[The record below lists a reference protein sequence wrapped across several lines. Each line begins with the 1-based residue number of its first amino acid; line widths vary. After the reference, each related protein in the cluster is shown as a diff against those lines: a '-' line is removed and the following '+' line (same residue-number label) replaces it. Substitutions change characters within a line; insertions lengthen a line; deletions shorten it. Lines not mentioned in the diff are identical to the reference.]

1 MTDSM
6 NPASLNMDFGLSE
19 EQEALVEALRGI
31 LESRMTMERLKELD
45 ADPEWFDRDT
55 WEQLAKADLLGVT
68 VPENQGGLGYGIL
81 DACVLL
87 QEIGRTVAPVPF
99 LHTTVSGV
107 LPIAEFGTVA
117 QQSKWLPGVVDGSI
131 VLTAAL
137 IENEAEPEAPT
148 TRATRDGSSWRL
160 EGSKTTVPVAHVA
173 AALLVPAST
182 DDGSVGLFLV
192 ETGAGG
198 LSVERQNV
206 VSHEPQFEVS
216 FSSTP
221 AALLGDDLGRG
232 AEAVARVVALTRVG
246 LCAVAAG
253 VADKALHITAEYA
266 TNRKQFGRAIA
277 TFQAVGQRMADAYI
291 DTEAIKLTML
301 LAATRLEEGKAAE
314 TEVAT
319 AKYWASDGGSRVGH
333 AALHVHG
340 GISIDL
346 DYPIHRYFLWAKG
359 IEFTLGSGT
368 PQLVKIGRVLA
379 AEPA

>member
-1 MTDSM
+1 MTD
-6 NPASLNMDFGLSE
+6 SLNMDFGLSE
-19 EQEALVEALRGI
+19 EQSALVEALRGI
-31 LESRMTMERLKELD
+31 LESRMTMARLKEID

-55 WEQLAKADLLGVT
+55 WGQLAKADLLGVT

-87 QEIGRTVAPVPF
+87 QEVGRTVAPVPF
-99 LHTTVSGV
+99 LHTVVSGV
-107 LPIAEFGTVA
+107 LPIAEFGTA
-117 QQSKWLPGVVDGSI
+117 EQQSKWLPGVVDGSV

-148 TRATRDGSSWRL
+148 TRATRDGSGWKL
-160 EGSKTTVPVAHVA
+160 EGSKTTVPVAHIA

-192 ETGAGG
+192 ESGAVG
-198 LSVERQNV
+198 LAVERQSV

-216 FSSTP
+216 FSGTP
-221 AALLGDDLGRG
+221 AALLGDDLDRG

-253 VADKALHITAEYA
+253 VADRALHITAEYA
-266 TNRKQFGRAIA
+266 TNRKQFDRSIA
-277 TFQAVGQRMADAYI
+277 TFQAVGQRMANAYI

-301 LAATRLEEGKAAE
+301 LAATRLEEGKPAE

-368 PQLVKIGRVLA
+368 PQLATIGRILA
-379 AEPA
+379 AEPV

>member
-1 MTDSM
+1 MTD
-6 NPASLNMDFGLSE
+6 SLNMDFGLSE

-87 QEIGRTVAPVPF
+87 QEVGRTVAPVPF
-99 LHTTVSGV
+99 LHTAVSGV
-107 LPIAEFGTVA
+107 LPIAEFGTA
-117 QQSKWLPGVVDGSI
+117 EQQARWLPGVVDGSV

-148 TRATRDGSSWRL
+148 TRATRDGDSWRL

-192 ETGAGG
+192 ESSAAG
-198 LSVERQNV
+198 LSVERQSV

-216 FSSTP
+216 FSGTP
-221 AALLGDDLGRG
+221 AVLLGDDLGRG

-266 TNRKQFGRAIA
+266 TNRKQFDRAIA

-301 LAATRLEEGKAAE
+301 LAATRLQEGKPAE

-319 AKYWASDGGSRVGH
+319 AKYWASDAGSRVGH

-368 PQLVKIGRVLA
+368 PQLARIGRVLA
-379 AEPA
+379 AEPV

>member
-1 MTDSM
+1 MTD
-6 NPASLNMDFGLSE
+6 SLNMDFALSE

-68 VPENQGGLGYGIL
+68 VPESRGGLGYGIL

-99 LHTTVSGV
+99 LHTAVSGV
-107 LPIAEFGTVA
+107 LPIAEFGTEE
-117 QQSKWLPGVVDGSI
+117 QQGRWLPGVVDGST

-137 IENEAEPEAPT
+137 VENESDPEAPS
-148 TRATRDGSSWRL
+148 TRATRAGDEWRL
-160 EGSKTTVPVAHVA
+160 DGTKTTVPVAHVA
-173 AALLVPAST
+173 AALLVPART
-182 DDGSVGLFLV
+182 DDGSVALFLV
-192 ETGAGG
+192 DAQADG
-198 LSVERQNV
+198 LTLERQSV

-216 FSSTP
+216 FSSAP
-221 AALLGDDLGRG
+221 AELLGDDLGRG
-232 AEAVARVVALTRVG
+232 AEAVARIVALTRVG

-266 TNRKQFGRAIA
+266 TNRKQFDRPIA

-301 LAATRLEEGKAAE
+301 LAATRLDEGKPAE

-368 PQLVKIGRVLA
+368 PQLVSIGRVLA

>member
-1 MTDSM
+1 MTE
-6 NPASLNMDFGLSE
+6 SLNMDFGLSE
-19 EQEALVEALRGI
+19 EQDALVEALRGI

-68 VPENQGGLGYGIL
+68 VPEDQGGLGYGIL

-99 LHTTVSGV
+99 LHTVVSGV
-107 LPIAEFGTVA
+107 LPIAEFGTAA
-117 QQSKWLPGVVDGSI
+117 QQARWLPGVVDGSI
-131 VLTAAL
+131 VLTAA
-137 IENEAEPEAPT
+137 IVENEAEPEAPT
-148 TRATRDGSSWRL
+148 TRATRDGDSWRL
-160 EGSKTTVPVAHVA
+160 VGTKKTVPVAHVA
-173 AALLVPAST
+173 DVMLVPAAT

-192 ETGAGG
+192 ESAAPGVS
-198 LSVERQNV
+198 LERQSV

-216 FSSTP
+216 FNGTR
-221 AALLGDDLGRG
+221 AELLGDDLGRG
-232 AEAVARVVALTRVG
+232 AEAVARIVALTRVG

-266 TNRKQFGRAIA
+266 TNRKQFDRAIA

-301 LAATRLEEGKAAE
+301 LAATRLAEGKPAE
-314 TEVAT
+314 LEVAT
-319 AKYWASDGGSRVGH
+319 AKFWASDGGSRVGH

-368 PQLVKIGRVLA
+368 PQLARIGRVLA
-379 AEPA
+379 AEPV

>member
-1 MTDSM
+1 MTD
-6 NPASLNMDFGLSE
+6 SLNMDFGLSE

-31 LESRMTMERLKELD
+31 LESRMTMENLKELD
-45 ADPEWFDRDT
+45 ADPEWFDRST
-55 WEQLAKADLLGVT
+55 WSELAKADLLGVT
-68 VPENQGGLGYGIL
+68 VPEAYGGLGYGIL

-99 LHTTVSGV
+99 LHTVVSGA
-107 LPIAEFGTVA
+107 LPIAEFGTDA
-117 QQSKWLPGVVDGSI
+117 QQSRWLAGVVAGSV
-131 VLTAAL
+131 VLSAAL
-137 IENEAEPEAPT
+137 IENAAAPEAPT
-148 TRATRDGSSWRL
+148 TRATRLGDSWTLDGA
-160 EGSKTTVPVAHVA
+160 KTTVPVAHVA
-173 AALLVPAST
+173 QALLVPAST
-182 DDGSVGLFLV
+182 EDGQVGLFLV
-192 ETGAGG
+192 ATDAAGVS
-198 LSVERQNV
+198 LVRQSV
-206 VSHEPQFEVS
+206 VSHEPQFEVT
-216 FSSTP
+216 FSGAP
-221 AALLGDDLGRG
+221 AELLGDDIARGR
-232 AEAVARVVALTRVG
+232 EAVARVVALTRVG

-253 VADKALHITAEYA
+253 VADKALHITAEYSI
-266 TNRKQFGRAIA
+266 NRKQFDRAIA

-301 LAATRLEEGKAAE
+301 LAATRLEEGKPAE
-314 TEVAT
+314 LEVAT

-368 PQLVKIGRVLA
+368 PQLATIGRVLA

>member
-1 MTDSM
+1 MTD
-6 NPASLNMDFGLSE
+6 SLNMDFGLSE

-55 WEQLAKADLLGVT
+55 WEQLGKADLLGVT
-68 VPENQGGLGYGIL
+68 VPERHGGLGYGIL

-99 LHTTVSGV
+99 LHTVVSGV
-107 LPIAEFGTVA
+107 LPVAEFGTA
-117 QQSKWLPGVVDGSI
+117 EQQARWLPGVVDGSV

-137 IENEAEPEAPT
+137 IENETEPEAPT
-148 TRATRDGSSWRL
+148 TRAARDGARWRL
-160 EGSKTTVPVAHVA
+160 TGAKTTVPVAHVA
-173 AALLVPAST
+173 AAMLVPAST
-182 DDGSVGLFLV
+182 DDGSVGLFVV
-192 ETGAGG
+192 EKGADG
-198 LSVERQNV
+198 LSVERQSV

-216 FSSTP
+216 FSGTP
-221 AALLGDDLGRG
+221 AALLGEDLGRG
-232 AEAVARVVALTRVG
+232 PEAVARVVALTRVG
-246 LCAVAAG
+246 FCAVAAG

-266 TNRKQFGRAIA
+266 TNRKQFDRAIA

-301 LAATRLEEGKAAE
+301 LAATRLDEGKPAE
-314 TEVAT
+314 LEVAT
-319 AKYWASDGGSRVGH
+319 AKFWASDGGSRVGH

-368 PQLVKIGRVLA
+368 PQLAKIGRVLA

>member
-1 MTDSM
+1 MTD
-6 NPASLNMDFGLSE
+6 SLNMDFGLSE
-19 EQEALVEALRGI
+19 EQEALVEALRAI

-45 ADPEWFDRDT
+45 AEPEWFDRDT

-99 LHTTVSGV
+99 LHTVVSGA
-107 LPIAEFGTVA
+107 LPIAEFGTDA
-117 QQSKWLPGVVDGSI
+117 QQSQWLPGVVDGSV

-148 TRATRDGSSWRL
+148 TRATRDGDSWKL
-160 EGSKTTVPVAHVA
+160 TGSKTTVPVAHVA
-173 AALLVPAST
+173 AAILVPAST

>member
-1 MTDSM
+1 MTD
-6 NPASLNMDFGLSE
+6 SLNMDFGLSE

-45 ADPEWFDRDT
+45 ADTEWFDRDT
-55 WEQLAKADLLGVT
+55 WAQLAKADLLGLT
-68 VPENQGGLGYGIL
+68 VPENRGGLGYGIL

-99 LHTTVSGV
+99 LHTAVSGV
-107 LPIAEFGTVA
+107 LPIAEFGTAA
-117 QQSKWLPGVVDGSI
+117 QQSKWLPGVVDGSV

-148 TRATRDGSSWRL
+148 TRATRDGDGWRL
-160 EGSKTTVPVAHVA
+160 TGAKTTVPVAHVA
-173 AALLVPAST
+173 AAILVPAST

-192 ETGAGG
+192 ETGADG
-198 LSVERQNV
+198 LSIERQSV

-216 FSSTP
+216 FSATP
-221 AALLGDDLGRG
+221 AELLGDDLGRG
-232 AEAVARVVALTRVG
+232 REAVARVVALTRVG

-253 VADKALHITAEYA
+253 VADKALRITAEYA
-266 TNRKQFGRAIA
+266 TNRKQFDRAIA

-301 LAATRLEEGKAAE
+301 LAATRLEEGKPAE

>member
-1 MTDSM
+1 MTD
-6 NPASLNMDFGLSE
+6 SLNMDFGLSE

-31 LESRMTMERLKELD
+31 LESRLTMERLKELD
-45 ADPEWFDRDT
+45 ADPEWFDRGT

-68 VPENQGGLGYGIL
+68 VPEGHGGLGYGIL

-99 LHTTVSGV
+99 LHTAVSGA
-107 LPIAEFGTVA
+107 LPIAEFGTDE

-148 TRATRDGSSWRL
+148 TRATVSGGTWSL
-160 EGSKTTVPVAHVA
+160 TGSKTTVPVAHVA
-173 AALLVPAST
+173 AAMLVPAST
-182 DDGSVGLFLV
+182 EDGSVGLFLV
-192 ETGAGG
+192 ETGADG
-198 LSVERQNV
+198 LTVERQSV

-216 FSSTP
+216 FASTP
-221 AALLGDDLGRG
+221 AVLLGEDLGRG

-266 TNRKQFGRAIA
+266 TNRKQFDRAIA
-277 TFQAVGQRMADAYI
+277 TFQAVGQRMANAYI

-301 LAATRLEEGKAAE
+301 LAATRLEEGKPAE

-319 AKYWASDGGSRVGH
+319 AKYWASDGGGRVGH

>member
-1 MTDSM
+1 MTD
-6 NPASLNMDFGLSE
+6 SLNMDFRLSE

-55 WEQLAKADLLGVT
+55 WEQLGKADLLGVT
-68 VPENQGGLGYGIL
+68 VPERHGGLGYGIL

-99 LHTTVSGV
+99 LHTVVSGV
-107 LPIAEFGTVA
+107 LPVAEFGTA
-117 QQSKWLPGVVDGSI
+117 EQQARWLPGVVDGSV

-137 IENEAEPEAPT
+137 IENETEPEAPT
-148 TRATRDGSSWRL
+148 TRATRDGARWRL
-160 EGSKTTVPVAHVA
+160 TGAKTTVPVAHVA
-173 AALLVPAST
+173 AAMLVPAST
-182 DDGSVGLFLV
+182 DNGSVGLFVV
-192 ETGAGG
+192 EKGADG
-198 LSVERQNV
+198 LSVERQSV

-216 FSSTP
+216 FSGTP
-221 AALLGDDLGRG
+221 AALLGDELGRG
-232 AEAVARVVALTRVG
+232 PEAVARVVALTRVG

-266 TNRKQFGRAIA
+266 TNRKQFDRAIA

-301 LAATRLEEGKAAE
+301 LAATRLDEGKPAE
-314 TEVAT
+314 LEVAT
-319 AKYWASDGGSRVGH
+319 AKFWASDGGSRVGH

-346 DYPIHRYFLWAKG
+346 DYPIHRYFLWAKQ
-359 IEFTLGSGT
+359 IEFSLGSET
-368 PQLVKIGRVLA
+368 EQLRRIGAILA
-379 AEPA
+379 AEPAPPA

>member
-1 MTDSM
+1 MTD
-6 NPASLNMDFGLSE
+6 SLNMDFGLSE

-68 VPENQGGLGYGIL
+68 VPEAHGGLGYGIL

-99 LHTTVSGV
+99 LHSAVSGV
-107 LPIAEFGTVA
+107 LPIAEFGTA
-117 QQSKWLPGVVDGSI
+117 EQQGKWLPGVVDGSV

-148 TRATRDGSSWRL
+148 TRAVVDGESWTL
-160 EGSKTTVPVAHVA
+160 TGSKTTVPVAHVA
-173 AALLVPAST
+173 AAMLVPAST
-182 DDGSVGLFLV
+182 EDGSVGLFLV
-192 ETGAGG
+192 ETGAAG
-198 LSVERQNV
+198 LSVERQSV
-206 VSHEPQFEVS
+206 VSHEPQFEVT

-221 AALLGDDLGRG
+221 AVLLGDDLGRG
-232 AEAVARVVALTRVG
+232 AEAVARIVALTRVG

-266 TNRKQFGRAIA
+266 TNRKQFDRAIA
-277 TFQAVGQRMADAYI
+277 TFQAVGQRMANAYI

-301 LAATRLEEGKAAE
+301 LAATRLDEGKPAE

-368 PQLVKIGRVLA
+368 PQLAKIGRVLA

>member
-1 MTDSM
+1 MTD
-6 NPASLNMDFGLSE
+6 SLNMDFALSE
-19 EQEALVEALRGI
+19 EQEALVEALRNI

-68 VPENQGGLGYGIL
+68 VPEAHGGLGYGIL

-99 LHTTVSGV
+99 LHTAVSAV
-107 LPIAEFGTVA
+107 LPIVEFGTDD
-117 QQSKWLPGVVDGSI
+117 QQATWLPGVVDGSV
-131 VLTAAL
+131 VLSAAL
-137 IENEAEPEAPT
+137 VENEAEPEAPT
-148 TRATRDGSSWRL
+148 TRATRDGDAWKL
-160 EGSKTTVPVAHVA
+160 TGAKTTVPVAHVA
-173 AALLVPAST
+173 SALLVPAST

-192 ETGAGG
+192 ETGAAGV
-198 LSVERQNV
+198 STERQSV
-206 VSHEPQFEVS
+206 VSHEPQFEVT

-221 AALLGDDLGRG
+221 AVLLGDDLARG
-232 AEAVARVVALTRVG
+232 PEAVARVVALTRVG

-266 TNRKQFGRAIA
+266 TNRKQFDRPIA
-277 TFQAVGQRMADAYI
+277 TFQAVGQRMANAYI

-301 LAATRLEEGKAAE
+301 LAATRLDEGKPAE

-368 PQLVKIGRVLA
+368 PQLAKIGRVLA